1 MLEVVVML
9 TWTGFIVAASWV
21 LWRLAYAQGRADA
34 QMGACCGG
42 HEEAGDPV
50 PSPDQW
56 DSVIDRILSEG
67 DRHPEHGGHGPRRH
81 PHSPSV

>member
-42 HEEAGDPV
+42 HQDTGDPV
-50 PSPDQW
+50 PGPDQW
-56 DSVIDRILSEG
+56 DSIIDRILSEG
-67 DRHPEHGGHGPRRH
+67 DRSERGGPVSGRH
-81 PHSPSV
+81 PPSPTT